1 MNRLQ
6 ILDKKINKILIGI
19 DGSDSSFNAANYAI
33 DLSKKFNSEIILLS
47 IVPSKIHHGD
57 SSGVFGMVS
66 QSYFNDYKIG
76 AENWFKEII
85 NQTEN
90 EDNIEA
96 NKKIKTD
103 VITTPFSI
111 AASIL
116 NYAEER
122 DVDLIVIGTRGKSGI
137 KKMLLG
143 SVASDVVTYSYCPVL
158 VIK

>member
-1 MNRLQ
+1 MDN
-6 ILDKKINKILIGI
+6 KVSKILVGI
-19 DGSDSSFNAANYAI
+19 DGSESSFHAANYAT
-33 DLSKKFNSEIILLS
+33 DLSIKFKSELILLS

-66 QSYFNDYKIG
+66 QSYMNEYKKE
-76 AENWFKEII
+76 AEKWFKEII
-85 NQTEN
+85 NNMKDEQTFET
-90 EDNIEA
+90 D
-96 NKKIKTD
+96 KKIKTD

-122 DVDLIVIGTRGKSGI
+122 NVDLIIIGTKGKSGL

-143 SVASDVVTYSYCPVL
+143 SVASDIVTYSYCPVL

>member
-1 MNRLQ
+1 M
-6 ILDKKINKILIGI
+6 GV
-19 DGSDSSFNAANYAI
+19 DGSESSFHAANYAI
-33 DLSKKFNSEIILLS
+33 DLSIKFNSELVLLS

-66 QSYFNDYKIG
+66 HSYLDNYKKD
-76 AENWFKEII
+76 AEKWFSDIIKFLKQNEEI
-85 NQTEN
+85 TEF
-90 EDNIEA
+90 D
-96 NKKIKTD
+96 KKIKSD

-116 NYAEER
+116 NYAEEKA
-122 DVDLIVIGTRGKSGI
+122 VDLIVIGTRGNSGL

-143 SVASDVVTYSYCPVL
+143 SVASDIVAYSYCPVL

>member
-33 DLSKKFNSEIILLS
+33 DLSKKFNSGIILLS
-47 IVPSKIHHGD
+47 ILPSKIHHGD

-76 AENWFKEII
+76 AEKWFKEII